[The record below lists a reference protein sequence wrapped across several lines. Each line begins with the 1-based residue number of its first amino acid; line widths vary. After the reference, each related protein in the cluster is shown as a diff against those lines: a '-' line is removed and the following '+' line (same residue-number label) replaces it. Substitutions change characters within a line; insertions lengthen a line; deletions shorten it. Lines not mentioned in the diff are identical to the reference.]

1 MGKHANYRENPNR
14 AVYVVGEINED
25 LVQRLT
31 SQITSLRFTSSEPIT
46 VYIDSRG
53 GSIRSALHLQ
63 NLLRTPSQDRETHW
77 IICVATTQAKSAAAI
92 LLATGD
98 YAISYPNAEIMHHG
112 SRLPGERDITT
123 EKASDLVDLLS
134 SVNDD
139 DALNLADLM
148 FPRLVLLHIFNRNQ
162 YNEIRKEHP
171 SAISE
176 AQCLAETIRLKLK
189 RENALLIETALSQL
203 GELDA
208 LFEHVNAA
216 IVLGKND
223 PLGKVELLLLRAIL
237 DFEEKRN
244 DLSKWG
250 LSSGGLDQIR
260 RDFLLLSK
268 FFTKY
273 ARGLDNKVDVWG
285 KFFLTQ
291 EQRTAFDAIQD
302 KPAQVKYLAEHATPE
317 VEKLWTLTVLLSQVL
332 HKQDCH
338 FTPEETYWL
347 GLIDEVAGSDLPS
360 KRMTVEAS

>member
-14 AVYVVGEINED
+14 AVYVVGEINEE
-25 LVQRLT
+25 LVQKLT
-31 SQITSLRFTSSEPIT
+31 PQITSLRLASPEPIT

-63 NLLRTPSQDRETHW
+63 NLLRTPSQDRQTHW

-92 LLATGD
+92 LLAAGD
-98 YAISYPNAEIMHHG
+98 YAISYPGAEIMHHG

-134 SVNDD
+134 SVNED
-139 DALNLADLM
+139 DALNLAELM
-148 FPRLVLLHIFNRNQ
+148 FPRLVLLHIFNRNR
-162 YNEIRKEHP
+162 YVEIRKEHP
-171 SAISE
+171 LAVSE
-176 AQCLAETIRLKLK
+176 AQCLAELIRFRLK
-189 RENALLIETALSQL
+189 RENALLIENALSQL
-203 GELDA
+203 GELAA
-208 LFEHVNAA
+208 LFEHVSAA
-216 IVLGKND
+216 IAFNKDD
-223 PLGKVELLLLRAIL
+223 PLGKVELALLRTIL

-244 DLSKWG
+244 DLSKWT
-250 LSSGGLDQIR
+250 LSSSGLDQIR

-273 ARGLDNKVDVWG
+273 ARGLGNKVDVWG
-285 KFFLTQ
+285 KFFLTP
-291 EQRTAFDAIQD
+291 EQKNKFDAIAD
-302 KPAQVKYLAEHATPE
+302 KSAQVSYLAEQATPE
-317 VEKLWTLTVLLSQVL
+317 IEKLWTLTVMLSQAL

-347 GLIDEVAGSDLPS
+347 GLIDEVAASDLPC

>member
-1 MGKHANYRENPNR
+1 MAKHANYRENPAR
-14 AVYVVGEINED
+14 AVYVVGEINEE
-25 LVQRLT
+25 LVQDLT
-31 SQITSLRFTSSEPIT
+31 PQITRLRLSGPEPIT

-63 NLLRTPSQDRETHW
+63 NLLRAPSQDRDTNW

-92 LLATGD
+92 LLAAGD

-123 EKASDLVDLLS
+123 EKATDLADLLS
-134 SVNDD
+134 SVNED

-162 YNEIRKEHP
+162 YGEIRKQSP
-171 SAISE
+171 SAVSE
-176 AQCLAETIRLKLK
+176 AQCLAEVIRSKL
-189 RENALLIETALSQL
+189 RQENALLVENALIQL

-208 LFEHVNAA
+208 IFDHINSTIE
-216 IVLGKND
+216 IGND
-223 PLGKVELLLLRAIL
+223 DPPGKVELMLFRAIL
-237 DFEEKRN
+237 DFEERRN
-244 DLSKWG
+244 DPKTWSLAHR
-250 LSSGGLDQIR
+250 GLDQIR

-273 ARGLDNKVDVWG
+273 ARGLDSKVDVWG
-285 KFFLTQ
+285 KFFLSPGQ
-291 EQRTAFDAIQD
+291 KTAFDAIEERS
-302 KPAQVKYLAEHATPE
+302 AQLKHLADHATPE

-338 FTPEETYWL
+338 FTPIETYWL
-347 GLIDEVAGSDLPS
+347 GLIDEVVGSGLPS